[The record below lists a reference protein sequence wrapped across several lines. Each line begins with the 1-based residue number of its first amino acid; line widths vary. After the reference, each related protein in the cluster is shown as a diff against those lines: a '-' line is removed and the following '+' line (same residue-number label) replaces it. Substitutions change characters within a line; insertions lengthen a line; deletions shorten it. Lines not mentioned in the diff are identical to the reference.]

1 MPFPMKEG
9 TVKERKPST
18 HKVRWKEG
26 KLFFTAETERHICFV
41 LTLVMLLYGA
51 VTWVMGG

>member
-1 MPFPMKEG
+1 MPLPMEEG

-18 HKVRWKEG
+18 QKVRWKEG